1 MKAVAFGVH
10 AFGEGVAQVH
20 FVLEEEAAGGGPGRR
35 GVVGVLRQGKFRRV
49 RALRHSTWW
58 WMCLDGLP

>member
-20 FVLEEEAAGGGPGRR
+20 FVLEEEAAGGRPGRR
-35 GVVGVLRQGKFRRV
+35 GVVGVLR
-49 RALRHSTWW
+49 
-58 WMCLDGLP
+58 